1 MLTQCLWLALLSGHG
16 LQEPGSANPPVVA
29 FVEWARQVR
38 PPYSLNATYETTTLD
53 LTEEGVGTE
62 ALATLNSWIDSI
74 RAGSTS
80 IEHDQA
86 LRAYWLWRQAGE
98 GRGETLITQFHH
110 RDSGDAILDLRRL
123 EGDYYSAMLLAEGL
137 SVSFASGL
145 NRVRVAADRP
155 ALRRLVTDPARVL
168 YPLLITDYATRSY
181 LEGLWR
187 SRVDPAGNWRSWQ
200 VTELPVSEKLPSGQ
214 RGFAALEGRARSPI
228 PELVLIQTSQGD
240 VEHFVLAFV
249 VTTSVERGGLG
260 FPFPSEILLFDTIS
274 RSSTLELRRVLL
286 GDVSFNTQLQMQLP
300 VRFLSNPILQD
311 ARAAPTRTYGPD
323 VVEWPA
329 DVLRFL
335 RDE

>member
-1 MLTQCLWLALLSGHG
+1 MLTQCLLLALLPGHRS
-16 LQEPGSANPPVVA
+16 QEPGSENPPIVA

-53 LTEEGVGTE
+53 LTEDGVGRQ
-62 ALATLNSWIDSI
+62 ALATLNSWIESIHADS
-74 RAGSTS
+74 RS
-80 IEHDQA
+80 IDHDQA
-86 LRAYWLWRQAGE
+86 LRAYWSWRQAGE
-98 GRGETLITQFHH
+98 GRGETLISQFHH
-110 RDSGDAILDLRRL
+110 RDSGEDILDVYRL
-123 EGDYYSAMLLAEGL
+123 EGDYYSATLLSGGL

-145 NRVRVAADRP
+145 NRVRVEADQPRF
-155 ALRRLVTDPARVL
+155 RRFVTDPARIL
-168 YPLLITDYATRSY
+168 YPLLITDHATRSY
-181 LEGLWR
+181 LEGQWR
-187 SRVDPAGNWRSWQ
+187 SRVGPAGNWRSWEI
-200 VTELPVSEKLPSGQ
+200 TELPVTEKLPGGL

-240 VEHFVLAFV
+240 AEYFVLAFV
-249 VTTSVERGGLG
+249 VTSSVEREGEE
-260 FPFPSEILLFDTIS
+260 FSFPSEILIFDTMALGS
-274 RSSTLELRRVLL
+274 KLELRRVLL
-286 GDVSFNTQLQMQLP
+286 GDVSFNAQLQMQLP